1 MKRLS
6 LTYIFALAVVAMSMT
21 ACQSGGEFTGR
32 EYMPDM
38 AHSIAYETNL
48 NTFYSLNHWGGADAY
63 EQFVQPRKPAQ
74 GTVAFGRSK
83 EEVAVN
89 SPYTY
94 PVYAFAN
101 TVEDRTEATK
111 LILDNPIRPKDA
123 ADLEKVLEKGKELY
137 DIYCSTCH
145 GKAGD
150 GNGQLY
156 ESGVFPAAPKNFLLD
171 DIIQSSEGRYYHAIM
186 HGLNLM
192 LSHADK
198 LSHDERWMVI
208 HYIRSLQAVKAGTE
222 YNVAAANAPKGQKP
236 EPKVEEKDAKKDAKK
251 EDKKDP
257 KKGK

>member
-1 MKRLS
+1 MKRSS
-6 LTYIFALAVVAMSMT
+6 LTYIFALAVAAMSMT

-38 AHSIAYETNL
+38 AHSIAYESNQ
-48 NTFYSLNHWGGADAY
+48 NTFYSFNHWGGEEAY
-63 EQFVQPRKPAQ
+63 DKFVQPRKPAQ

-94 PVYAFAN
+94 PVYAFGN
-101 TVEDRTEATK
+101 TEDERTQATN
-111 LILDNPIRPKDA
+111 LILDNPIRPKNA
-123 ADLEKVLEKGKELY
+123 AELENVLGKGKELY
-137 DIYCSTCH
+137 EIYCGSCH

-156 ESGVFPAAPKNFLLD
+156 ESGVYPAAPKNFLLD
-171 DIIQSSEGRYYHAIM
+171 DIVQSSEGRYYHAIM
-186 HGLNLM
+186 HGKNVM

-208 HYIRSLQAVKAGTE
+208 HYIRSLQAAKAGTE

-236 EPKVEEKDAKKDAKK
+236 EPKAEDKDAKKG
-251 EDKKDP
+251 EKKDP